1 MKNSLWK
8 KLREEPEAPRHVN
21 TFYGL
26 IIVAL
31 VFVCL
36 VYIPFVMF

>member
-1 MKNSLWK
+1 MKNSMWN
-8 KLREEPEAPRHVN
+8 KLRKEPEDGKNVN

-31 VFVCL
+31 VFVSL
-36 VYIPFVMF
+36 VYIPFVLF

>member
-1 MKNSLWK
+1 MKNSMWK
-8 KLREEPEAPRHVN
+8 KLREEPEEPRHVN

-31 VFVCL
+31 VFVSL
-36 VYIPFVMF
+36 VYIPFVLF